1 MDRDDVQISSSVVR
15 SRADG
20 SSEFVDYVGNAATGS
35 NYGLELSARFV
46 ASNQIIF
53 YGSLGLLRTKYQ
65 SFVNSAGE
73 DLSNRQQAHAPNYQY
88 TLGVDV
94 DLNSKMKL
102 DLNVQGK
109 DDFYFSDSH
118 NVRSE
123 NYDLINASLTYD
135 FEEWQLTLW
144 GRNLGD
150 KDYLVRGFFF
160 GNDPRDNYTSKGY
173 TQLGEPKRVGLTLNM
188 NF

>member
-1 MDRDDVQISSSVVR
+1 M
-15 SRADG
+15 
-20 SSEFVDYVGNAATGS
+20 
-35 NYGLELSARFV
+35 
-46 ASNQIIF
+46 
-53 YGSLGLLRTKYQ
+53 
-65 SFVNSAGE
+65 
-73 DLSNRQQAHAPNYQY
+73 
-88 TLGVDV
+88 
-94 DLNSKMKL
+94 DLNI
-102 DLNVQGK
+102 QGK

-123 NYDLINASLTYD
+123 EYDLVNASLTYD